1 MDLDDA
7 NFNFCIL
14 EGVNFGGAHL
24 GGANFQG
31 ANLKKSDFS
40 KCFLEEV
47 NFNSAT
53 IWNASFTSA
62 NIRNGKF
69 ENASLWQSNLENSYL
84 QNCSFRNADLKGVNF
99 NKANKLTVEQFIDMN
114 ELRGAIMPD
123 GSLYDGRYEL
133 KGDLIKAQ
141 ERNIDIRDD
150 ARMAEF
156 YGVSLETYKSRFN
169 YKIHD
174 GEQRQ

>member
-1 MDLDDA
+1 
-7 NFNFCIL
+7 
-14 EGVNFGGAHL
+14 VNFRGAHL
-24 GGANFQG
+24 GANFQR

-40 KCFLEEV
+40 ECFLEEV

-53 IWNASFTSA
+53 IWNANFTSA

-84 QNCSFRNADLKGVNF
+84 QNCSFRNADLKSVNF
-99 NKANKLTVEQFIDMN
+99 NKVNKLTVEQFIDMN

-156 YGVSLETYKSRFN
+156 YGVSLETYKSKLN
-169 YKIHD
+169 YNNS
-174 GEQRQ
+174 